1 MDTYSVNVITNDYA
15 EILLTYSYS
24 WYEEI
29 SDAIKEYLE
38 NMGYTYNS
46 IDEFYNSKEFLEG
59 LLSSCMDDVYN
70 IEEKEDLNIV
80 DYLPFKL
87 RIVNSDVE
95 KGIVLVISFAI
106 LDNEMDLKLPKFRD
120 VSPMVKDE
128 NIDKEIEE
136 MLSMFLNARG
146 YFDIY
151 TVDSVTD
158 EAVVY
163 VDIYGKEEKIYESDT
178 FSLSCDITGK
188 KIGDE
193 IELINKKMNNR
204 KEMHKITK
212 IEIEKAKDLNDEIVK
227 ELNYKNC
234 DNVEAFMHEFKKN
247 FKKMYVF
254 TKTLSIIYDKIL
266 EMNNIIVSKK
276 LYNLFDSKFTPLFKS
291 FSISM
296 TERYNMIKYRLIEKY
311 LNEYFAKQTSKLDT
325 SYLNPY
331 FREEYEIVSLLG
343 RLNDCPLEEYILD
356 KQSEANLYTLI
367 KNGGKKHDK

>member
-95 KGIVLVISFAI
+95 KGIVVVISFAI
-106 LDNEMDLKLPKFRD
+106 LDREMSLKLPKFRD
-120 VSPMVKDE
+120 VTPAIKDE
-128 NIDKEIEE
+128 LVDKEIEE
-136 MLSMFLNARG
+136 MISMFLHTRG
-146 YFDIY
+146 YVDTY
-151 TVDSVTD
+151 TVDTVTD
-158 EAVVY
+158 EATIY
-163 VDIYGKEEKIYESDT
+163 VDIYGKEEKIFENDT
-178 FSLSCDITGK
+178 FDLSCDINGK
-188 KIGDE
+188 RLGDE

-212 IEIEKAKDLNDEIVK
+212 IEIDKAKDLNDQIVK

-234 DNVEAFMHEFKKN
+234 ENVDEFKQEFKKN
-247 FKKMYVF
+247 FTKMYIF

-331 FREEYEIVSLLG
+331 FKEEYEIISLLG